1 MHQKHWHH
9 TLLVLIAALIVA
21 LAFMA
26 LPAAVDGQG
35 SAHAPAAVAAD
46 AFGKLIIENG
56 TGLNA
61 QVKLLNVSTHH
72 VVFNVNV
79 LAHHNRTITGIA
91 DGTYALAFWL
101 GTPTNGFGKKFLNTL
116 HFQTIRTGQGIK
128 YTVYT
133 VTLHAVVGGNAPTQG
148 ISRSAFNSF

>member
-1 MHQKHWHH
+1 MHRKHWHRP
-9 TLLVLIAALIVA
+9 LLVLFAALMVA

-26 LPAAVDGQG
+26 LPTAVAAQRSDHVQ
-35 SAHAPAAVAAD
+35 AVVAAD

-72 VVFNVNV
+72 VAYIVNV
-79 LAHHNRTITGIA
+79 LANHNRTVTGIA

-101 GTPTNGFGKKFLNTL
+101 GSPTNGFGKKFLNTL
-116 HFQTIRTGQGIK
+116 HFQTIQTGHGIK
-128 YTVYT
+128 YTIYT

-148 ISRSAFNSF
+148 ISRSVFNSF